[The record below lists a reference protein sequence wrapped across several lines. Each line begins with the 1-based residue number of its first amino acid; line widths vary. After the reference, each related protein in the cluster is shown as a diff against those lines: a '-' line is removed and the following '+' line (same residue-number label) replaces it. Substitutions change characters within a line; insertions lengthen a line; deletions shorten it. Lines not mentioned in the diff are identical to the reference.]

1 MLMTLTIQ
9 VTFISSYL
17 QGVHIHIH
25 LQILKNIEDIKRSI
39 IERDTAVKN
48 AEDGAA
54 DMKKRAD
61 DLTKELDES
70 EKEYQVRKR

>member
-1 MLMTLTIQ
+1 MTLTIQ